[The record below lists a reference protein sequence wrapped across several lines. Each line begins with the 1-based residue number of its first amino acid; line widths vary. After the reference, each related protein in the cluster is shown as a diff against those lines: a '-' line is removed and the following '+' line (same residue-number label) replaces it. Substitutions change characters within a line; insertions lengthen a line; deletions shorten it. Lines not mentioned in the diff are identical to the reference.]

1 MILMTTHKMTGQ
13 FMLLINIIIFAL
25 RKNTQYT
32 A

>member
-1 MILMTTHKMTGQ
+1 MILMAIHKMAGQ

-25 RKNTQYT
+25 RKNAQYT

>member
-1 MILMTTHKMTGQ
+1 MILMTIHKMTGQ